1 MSSQLLST
9 KQAAEFLSVSASFL
23 EKDRWRG
30 ARIPFIRI
38 SSRSI
43 RYRLSD
49 LEGYIEDQ
57 TRLSTSEYGYV

>member
-1 MSSQLLST
+1 MTKQLLTT
-9 KQAAEFLSVSASFL
+9 KAAAEFLGVSNSFL

-43 RYRLSD
+43 RYRSED
-49 LEGYIEDQ
+49 LERYIESQ
-57 TRLSTSEYGYV
+57 LMNSTSEYNI